1 MRAIRFR
8 QIAIAPAA
16 LLAAVVLTAPARA
29 DAQQAVREEGVAA
42 PTLAQAARAAAAPVA
57 PAAEGVRAHAPA
69 VRVVAEYVV
78 RHPRRAFPLAFTVAD
93 SAGRL
98 QASYRVADAA
108 QPREMTVTVRGADLV
123 LRAETEEGPL
133 VLVLEQQ
140 ADAARAGR
148 TLRGRWHFQGA
159 EGLLQGRAQR

>member
-1 MRAIRFR
+1 MRSSHRR
-8 QIAIAPAA
+8 HVAIAPLAIAAA
-16 LLAAVVLTAPARA
+16 LVLALPAHVG
-29 DAQQAVREEGVAA
+29 AQQAVREETRPAA
-42 PTLAQAARAAAAPVA
+42 VVSMPRPAAAHAPVA
-57 PAAEGVRAHAPA
+57 ADSPRPTAPAA
-69 VRVVAEYVV
+69 RVVAEYVV

-98 QASYRVADAA
+98 QASYRVADDA

-123 LRAETEEGPL
+123 LRAETDEGPL
-133 VLVLEQQ
+133 VLVLERQ

-159 EGLLQGRAQR
+159 EGLLQGRPQR